1 MRRDY
6 RGGVATYDDLHD
18 HVRSLVLGVA
28 PDAEEGTS
36 YGMPAWRLRGKPLL
50 GLNAAKSHVGVYPFS
65 TEAVDAVRDR
75 LDGFTVTKGGV
86 QCTPERPVPDE
97 VIVEL
102 VRLRRAEIL
111 G

>member
-1 MRRDY
+1 MTTFDEY
-6 RGGVATYDDLHD
+6 VD
-18 HVRSLVLGVA
+18 HVRALVLA
-28 PDAEEGTS
+28 AEPEAEEGTS
-36 YGMPAWRLRGKPLL
+36 YGMLAWRLAGKPLL
-50 GLNAAKSHVGVYPFS
+50 GLNQAKAHIGVYPFS
-65 TEAVDAVRDR
+65 PEAVDAVRDR

-86 QCTPERPVPDE
+86 QCTPEHPVPDE